1 MATTVERTR
10 TALSGLWPG
19 FRDTF
24 VSPGIEPAVD
34 WDGLP
39 RRPRFLSAWLRHPA
53 ARLIGMILLYA
64 LVAATASSVEPWSF
78 LIGLLAVA
86 PFAVAQRNLIVG
98 WRIAL
103 VLAAVA
109 WFWYYPGG
117 LRVVAAV
124 GLAVYTFYVSL
135 RFRRE
140 VGLWAWAATVPVAAV
155 LLEVGISEMIPL
167 GAVFALL
174 TDALRSRR
182 QTALALVDQQEMTDV
197 ERARRIGVEERTRVA
212 RELHDVV
219 AHHMSMVAVRAETAP
234 FRLSGLSDEV
244 RNEFAEISQAARES
258 LNEIRSLL
266 SVLRSEEAPRMPQPG
281 LEQIEDLVAST
292 RDAGVEVSLTV
303 QGEPRPLRESV
314 EVSAYRILQEALSNA
329 TRHAPG
335 EEVEVWVEYG
345 DTALELMVANPC
357 PAPPSPPG
365 HGLTGMAERATA
377 VGGSVSARRRADGR
391 FVVEASLPVE
401 Q

>member
-34 WDGLP
+34 WDGVP

-124 GLAVYTFYVSL
+124 GLAAYTFYVSL

-335 EEVEVWVEYG
+335 EEVEGWVEDG
-345 DTALELMVANPC
+345 DTAVELVVATPC